1 MKTKY
6 DDNRL
11 AEEFDLIVLTEN
23 THAKRGLPRDTLGTL
38 ICSYTGET
46 APLYAEFAMSDGTRK
61 EEALT
66 LSEFRVL
73 NERDNKDLS
82 IIIKYLQQKKRA

>member
-11 AEEFDLIVLTEN
+11 AEEFDLIVLTE
-23 THAKRGLPRDTLGTL
+23 TSRKKHGLPRDTLGTL
-38 ICSYTGET
+38 IRAYTGDT
-46 APLYAEFAMSDGTRK
+46 APLYAEFAMCDGTRK
-61 EEALT
+61 EEALA
-66 LSEFRVL
+66 LSDFRVL
-73 NERDNKDLS
+73 NERDEKDLS

>member
-11 AEEFDLIVLTEN
+11 AEEFDLIVLTQN
-23 THAKRGLPRDTLGTL
+23 TRAKRGLPRDTLGTL
-38 ICSYTGET
+38 ICSYTGEST
-46 APLYAEFAMSDGTRK
+46 PLYAEFAMSDGTRK
-61 EEALT
+61 EEALA

-73 NERDNKDLS
+73 NERDDKDLS